1 MVLQNKKIKRL
12 KGKKKFDDVFLSSAV
27 FKTRL
32 LSLRLIQNDNIL
44 HLEVGIVVSK
54 KFFSRAVDR
63 NKIKRLLREAIKKN
77 EKGLSFNGYCVF
89 IYNGSQLP
97 VLSALEKEIKLL
109 IRQV

>member
-1 MVLQNKKIKRL
+1 MILQNKKIKKL
-12 KGKKKFDDVFLSSAV
+12 KGKTKFDELFLSSAV

-32 LSLRLIQNDNIL
+32 LSLRLIQNDSIM
-44 HLEVGIVVSK
+44 HLEVGIVVPK
-54 KFFSRAVDR
+54 KRFTRAVDR
-63 NKIKRLLREAIKKN
+63 NRIKRLLREAIKKN

-97 VLSALEKEIKLL
+97 VLYKLVKEINFL

>member
-77 EKGLSFNGYCVF
+77 EKNFFFSGYCLFLYKGLEV
-89 IYNGSQLP
+89 P
-97 VLSALEKEIKLL
+97 VLSTLVKEINYL
-109 IRQV
+109 IREV